1 MMQQAGR
8 HLTKLTDLE
17 KKRYR
22 ERERERE
29 RERGL
34 FTEEIGVL
42 EALGGDE
49 KNLQLPAH
57 HDRWLASGSSDRAQ

>member
-8 HLTKLTDLE
+8 HLTKPTDLE
-17 KKRYR
+17 KKRYI
-22 ERERERE
+22 ERERE